1 MSRRLPFV
9 HSYKDRHG
17 KSRHYF
23 RRRGYARVT
32 LPGTT
37 SSPEFVAAYACA
49 LTGQTAPPIEI
60 AASRARPG
68 SVAQAVG
75 LYLGSADYL
84 DLVTRS
90 KRALRLLLDRF
101 RAEHG
106 DRPIA
111 DLRRKHVEAMM
122 TGMAPHA
129 ARAFF
134 RALRAVAKVA
144 VRAGLIEVDPT
155 AGARRPRI
163 KDSGGF
169 RCWTDD
175 QIVQFEQH
183 YPIESRARL
192 AFALLLC
199 TGQRRGD
206 VILMGRQH
214 VRGGFIHVRQAKT
227 GANLQIKVMPE
238 LEAIL
243 AAHPA
248 VNMTFLTTNTGQPF
262 SPTGFSNWFNR
273 VCSAAGL
280 PGLSAHGLR
289 KAMCRKLAEAG
300 CSANQI
306 ASVSGHK
313 TLREVQRYT
322 QAADQK
328 AMAEAAMKA
337 MEEQKRSVLVA
348 NLPVKEVATRPA
360 PRGKKPC
367 A

>member
-1 MSRRLPFV
+1 MSRAKLPYV
-9 HSYKDRHG
+9 HNYRDRHG
-17 KSRHYF
+17 KQRHYF

-32 LPGTT
+32 LPGKPG
-37 SSPEFVAAYACA
+37 SPEFVTAYACA

-84 DLVTRS
+84 DLVARS

-101 RAEHG
+101 RAAHG

-111 DLRRKHVEAMM
+111 DLRGKHIEAMM

-144 VRAGLIEVDPT
+144 MRAGLIEVDPT

-169 RCWTDD
+169 RCWTDEE
-175 QIVQFEQH
+175 IARFEQY

-192 AFALLLC
+192 AFALLLF

-206 VILMGRQH
+206 MIVMGRQH
-214 VRGGFIHVRQAKT
+214 VRGGYLHVRQQKT
-227 GANLQIKVMPE
+227 GANLQIRIMPD
-238 LEAIL
+238 LETVL

-248 VNMTFLTTNTGQPF
+248 VNMTFLTTNTGGPF
-262 SPTGFSNWFNR
+262 SPTGFSNWFGR
-273 VCSAAGL
+273 MCAAAGL

-289 KAMCRKLAEAG
+289 KSMCRKLAEAG

-337 MEEQKRSVLVA
+337 MEEQKRSALVA
-348 NLPVKEVATRPA
+348 NLPVREVATRPA
-360 PRGKKPC
+360 PRGKKP
-367 A
+367 